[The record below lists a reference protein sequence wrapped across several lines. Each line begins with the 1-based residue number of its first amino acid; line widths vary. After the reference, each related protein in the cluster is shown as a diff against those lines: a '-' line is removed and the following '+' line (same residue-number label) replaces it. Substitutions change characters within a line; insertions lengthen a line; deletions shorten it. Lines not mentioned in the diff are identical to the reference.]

1 MLSHNTSL
9 HPGCRA
15 CSSSMN
21 KDEVEQIWNLWNLW
35 EHFQA
40 RRLQLE
46 CSDALYLAC
55 GQSTKTAMRSDSNQQ
70 ED

>member
-1 MLSHNTSL
+1 
-9 HPGCRA
+9 
-15 CSSSMN
+15 MN